1 MKKIL
6 LLLAVAS
13 VISCTKK
20 EDSES
25 IPSVIKDLTIENLE
39 LKEKIEKYKQLYG
52 ELQNIDINKE
62 FGIWSVGY
70 YVDEFKESTNEP
82 YAHTTIYGRFSNSAT
97 TDSDLKV
104 KFLIDKE
111 DIRIQLYEYAME
123 HPIKGKG
130 FIKFK
135 AKNNLGKIIEF
146 KTYNNASGDNS
157 LDSGISYD
165 KFIKYINES
174 NTIKFKGII
183 YNSYG
188 NTEYDFTLPNG
199 AGLIEALNNGQ

>member
-39 LKEKIEKYKQLYG
+39 LKEQIEKYKHLYG

-70 YVDEFKESTNEP
+70 YVDEFEESTNKL
-82 YAHTTIYGRFSNSAT
+82 YAHTTIYGRFNNSAT

-104 KFLIDKE
+104 KFLI
-111 DIRIQLYEYAME
+111 A
-123 HPIKGKG
+123 
-130 FIKFK
+130 
-135 AKNNLGKIIEF
+135 
-146 KTYNNASGDNS
+146 
-157 LDSGISYD
+157 
-165 KFIKYINES
+165 
-174 NTIKFKGII
+174 
-183 YNSYG
+183 
-188 NTEYDFTLPNG
+188 
-199 AGLIEALNNGQ
+199 LIMLVQVMSPQ